1 MASFLE
7 FCPEGS
13 LKFSWSASGPTNAT
27 HNVQEATGCQE
38 CTIGLVLYELTGIRI
53 RPGYLLKA
61 LSQLK
66 KATDSNSWHHHMLD
80 RFVAC
85 AIKQKVATNAS
96 ASENHS
102 DISIGCVLQGQETD
116 VRGFCIVDCDQLQ
129 PMPMQ
134 AECVTAPGAGVAC
147 RAPITLEQRIAC
159 YRTAIE
165 GNMKGP
171 RNADGSLVEGRP
183 YEKLLAQWR
192 VFCRR
197 LRGVSLQDANMS
209 STRTLDSS
217 VMINNTAAL
226 KNVQTRENVSS
237 QSGQSLLD
245 QILQLSQELA
255 ESKTLVADLQQQL
268 SNGVVE
274 VLVPTGE
281 KILTAKD
288 FTQETLHRQSTLPN
302 PLAKQSQELT
312 AGGIG
317 GCDIGGG
324 GEIAGAGMQIV
335 EKETLQNNKRAC
347 RGAKTRSSDRAEE
360 IVEKETLQNNKRA
373 CRGARTRSSDPSW
386 VMEGVNQTQG
396 DV

>member
-1 MASFLE
+1 
-7 FCPEGS
+7 
-13 LKFSWSASGPTNAT
+13 
-27 HNVQEATGCQE
+27 
-38 CTIGLVLYELTGIRI
+38 
-53 RPGYLLKA
+53 
-61 LSQLK
+61 
-66 KATDSNSWHHHMLD
+66 
-80 RFVAC
+80 
-85 AIKQKVATNAS
+85 
-96 ASENHS
+96 
-102 DISIGCVLQGQETD
+102 
-116 VRGFCIVDCDQLQ
+116 
-129 PMPMQ
+129 
-134 AECVTAPGAGVAC
+134 
-147 RAPITLEQRIAC
+147 
-159 YRTAIE
+159 
-165 GNMKGP
+165 
-171 RNADGSLVEGRP
+171 
-183 YEKLLAQWR
+183 
-192 VFCRR
+192 
-197 LRGVSLQDANMS
+197 
-209 STRTLDSS
+209 
-217 VMINNTAAL
+217 MINNTAAL

-288 FTQETLHRQSTLPN
+288 FTQETLHRQSTPPN